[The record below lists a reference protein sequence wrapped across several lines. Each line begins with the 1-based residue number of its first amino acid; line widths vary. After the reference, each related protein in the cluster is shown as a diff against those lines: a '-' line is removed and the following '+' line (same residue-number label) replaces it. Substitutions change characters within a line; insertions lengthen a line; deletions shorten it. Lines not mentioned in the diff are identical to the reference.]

1 MNIVEVQTSAHKRVF
16 LDMVNYI
23 YQNDSVYVRPLD
35 EEIEAIFNPVSN
47 AFHSHGKCVRWILV
61 DDNNKCIGRVAAFIN
76 DKKAYTFE
84 QPTGGMGFFECIND
98 KAAAH
103 LLMDT
108 CRNWL
113 QAQGMEAMDGPI
125 NFGENDNFWGLLIY
139 GFTHPAVGM
148 NYNPPYY
155 QEFFESY
162 GFKNYFEQVSNHLDL
177 TKPLPERFNK
187 IAEWVAKKEGYHFEH
202 LRMNNL
208 SKYTKDFQ
216 EIYNNAW
223 QFHENFQPMD
233 DITVKQ
239 SLEKMK
245 SFIDERFIWFAYVN
259 KEPAAFMVCIPD
271 VNQIIKHMKG
281 KTNVWAKLKFVYHWL
296 IGSITRLRVVIMGVK
311 PAYQKLG
318 LESALIMNAHKI
330 VMPLKRYTEV
340 ELSWVGDFNP
350 KMRALHESTGAALG
364 KKHITYRCMF
374 NDTKDFKRS
383 TIIK

>member
-1 MNIVEVQTSAHKRVF
+1 MNIVEVQTKAQKKMF
-16 LDMVNYI
+16 LDMVNFI
-23 YQNDSVYVRPLD
+23 YQNDTVYVRPLD
-35 EEIEAIFNPVSN
+35 VEIEAIFNPSTN
-47 AFHSHGKCVRWILV
+47 AFHSHGKCTRWILM
-61 DDNNKCIGRVAAFIN
+61 DENGTCIGRVAAFIN
-76 DKKAYTFE
+76 DKKAYTFD

-98 KAAAH
+98 KVAAH

-113 QAQGMEAMDGPI
+113 KTQGMEAMDGPI

-155 QEFFESY
+155 QELFETY
-162 GFKNYFEQVSNHLDL
+162 GFKTYFEQVSNHLDL
-177 TKPLPERFNK
+177 TKPLPERFSK
-187 IAEWVAKKEGYHFEH
+187 IAEWVSKKEGYHFEH

-208 SKYTKDFQ
+208 EKYSRDFQ

-245 SFIDERFIWFAYVN
+245 AFIDERFIWFGYVN
-259 KEPAAFMVCIPD
+259 DKPAAFMVTIPD
-271 VNQIIKHMKG
+271 VNQVIKHMKG
-281 KTNVWAKLKFVYHWL
+281 KTDLLAKLKFAYYRWR
-296 IGSITRLRVVIMGVK
+296 GSINRLRVVIMGVV

-318 LESALIMNAHKI
+318 LESALIMNAHKL
-330 VMPLKRYTEV
+330 VLPLNHYKEV

-350 KMRALHESTGAALG
+350 KMRALHESTGSALG
-364 KKHITYRCMF
+364 KKHLTYRCMF
-374 NDTKDFKRS
+374 NESGSFKRS
-383 TIIK
+383 NIIR

>member
-1 MNIVEVQTSAHKRVF
+1 MRIVEVQTQADIKAF
-16 LDMVNYI
+16 LDVVDFI
-23 YQNDSVYVRPLD
+23 YKNDTVYVRPLD
-35 EEIEAIFNPVSN
+35 VEIESIFDPEQN
-47 AFHSHGKCVRWILV
+47 AFHSHGKCTRWILL
-61 DDNNKCIGRVAAFIN
+61 DEHNKCIGRVAAFIN
-76 DKKAYTFE
+76 DKKAYTFD
-84 QPTGGMGFFECIND
+84 QPTGGMGFFECINN
-98 KAAAH
+98 KEAAH

-125 NFGENDNFWGLLIY
+125 NFGENDNFWGLLVY

-162 GFKNYFEQVSNHLDL
+162 GFNIYFEQVSNHLDL
-177 TKPLPERFNK
+177 TKALPERFHK
-187 IAEWVAKKEGYHFEH
+187 IADWVAKKEGYRFEH
-202 LRMNNL
+202 LRMSNL
-208 SKYTKDFQ
+208 DKYTKDFQ
-216 EIYNNAW
+216 NIYNTAW

-245 SFIDERFIWFAYVN
+245 AFIDERFIWFGYVN
-259 KEPAAFMVCIPD
+259 DDPAAFMVCVPD

-281 KTNVWAKLKFVYHWL
+281 KTNLWAKLVFAYHRWK
-296 IGSITRLRVVIMGVK
+296 GSIDRLRVVIMGVK
-311 PAYQKLG
+311 PKYQKLG
-318 LESALIMNAHKI
+318 LESALIMNAHAI
-330 VMPLKRYTEV
+330 VMPLKHYKEV

-350 KMRALHESTGAALG
+350 KMRALHESTGSTLG

-374 NDTKDFKRS
+374 SETGSFKRS
-383 TIIK
+383 SIIK